1 MYLFIV
7 FIVTLEEVD
16 STDNIETFDEVKADN
31 EQMAC
36 NYHLS
41 IKLMCL

>member
-7 FIVTLEEVD
+7 FIVTWEEVD

-31 EQMAC
+31 EQMAY